1 MKLRRRADMAEKQEE
16 KREMMIIEGMK
27 RLRVIKKRMANNIE
41 SVNKYAAIV
50 SNERPMF
57 GSEDE
62 QKKEVKQIIQSNLD
76 LLKEYLKL
84 KKRIER
90 TNLQTVV
97 EIGGV
102 NYTISDLLILKRE
115 LVQLVVQTYDALNTN
130 QAQMKLNA
138 LSRQHHVAGQQGES
152 LRIDHMFDEKE
163 KNKELRKW
171 QDLYDNIDSRL
182 EVINATTPLQD

>member
-1 MKLRRRADMAEKQEE
+1 MAEQEE

-27 RLRVIKKRMANNIE
+27 RLRVIKKRMISNIE
-41 SVNKYAAIV
+41 SINKYAAIV

-76 LLKEYLKL
+76 LLKEGLKL
-84 KKRIER
+84 KKRVER
-90 TNLQTVV
+90 TNLQIVV
-97 EIGGV
+97 EMDGEK
-102 NYTISDLLILKRE
+102 YTISDMLILKRE
-115 LVQLVVQTYDALNTN
+115 YVQLIVQTYDALNTN

-138 LSRQHHVAGQQGES
+138 MSRQHHVAGQQGES

-182 EVINATTPLQD
+182 EVINAITTLLD

>member
-1 MKLRRRADMAEKQEE
+1 MAEQQEE
-16 KREMMIIEGMK
+16 KKEMMIIEGMK
-27 RLRVIKKRMANNIE
+27 RLRVIKKRMAHNIE

-50 SNERPMF
+50 SNERPLF
-57 GSEDE
+57 DSEDG

-76 LLKEYLKL
+76 LLNEYLKL

-90 TNLQTVV
+90 TNLQIVV

-102 NYTISDLLILKRE
+102 DYTISDLLILKRE
-115 LVQLVVQTYDALNTN
+115 LVQLIVQTYDALNTN

-138 LSRQHHVAGQQGES
+138 MSRQHHVAGQQGES
-152 LRIDHMFDEKE
+152 LRINHMFDEKD
-163 KNKELRKW
+163 KNKQLRKW

-182 EVINATTPLQD
+182 EVINATTPLMD

>member
-1 MKLRRRADMAEKQEE
+1 MAEQQEE

-57 GSEDE
+57 GSEDQ

-76 LLKEYLKL
+76 LLNEYLKL

-102 NYTISDLLILKRE
+102 DYTISDLLILKRE

-130 QAQMKLNA
+130 LAQMKLNA

-182 EVINATTPLQD
+182 EVINATTILLD

>member
-1 MKLRRRADMAEKQEE
+1 
-16 KREMMIIEGMK
+16 
-27 RLRVIKKRMANNIE
+27 
-41 SVNKYAAIV
+41 
-50 SNERPMF
+50 
-57 GSEDE
+57 
-62 QKKEVKQIIQSNLD
+62 
-76 LLKEYLKL
+76 
-84 KKRIER
+84 
-90 TNLQTVV
+90 VV

-102 NYTISDLLILKRE
+102 DYTISDLLILKRE

-130 QAQMKLNA
+130 LAQMKLNA

-182 EVINATTPLQD
+182 EVINATTTLLD